1 MKKRHTKK
9 NNQQNSNK
17 KIEINNLKR
26 KNGEKKRNRNFFL
39 LRNSASGFTFDLSLL
54 NKIYFVSVL
63 LFLYNYSKKESE
75 ISIIISENREEL
87 AELGD
92 FRYFR
97 LPLVLVF
104 PVLTQLNVSF
114 WLLDAYTPACCDWK
128 WQPTRLLPLSSFQL
142 PFCFRKY
149 PEMGRVMPQSWF
161 SRVFL
166 PFSSF
171 PLSLSLKRTSTDLK
185 LFFFLSLTILK
196 KTNKRKTLITNQII
210 S

>member
-1 MKKRHTKK
+1 M
-9 NNQQNSNK
+9 
-17 KIEINNLKR
+17 KR

-63 LFLYNYSKKESE
+63 LFLYNHSKKESE
-75 ISIIISENREEL
+75 ISIIITENREEL

-166 PFSSF
+166 PLSSF
-171 PLSLSLKRTSTDLK
+171 PLSLSQTYVNRLKIIII
-185 LFFFLSLTILK
+185 FFSL
-196 KTNKRKTLITNQII
+196 
-210 S
+210 